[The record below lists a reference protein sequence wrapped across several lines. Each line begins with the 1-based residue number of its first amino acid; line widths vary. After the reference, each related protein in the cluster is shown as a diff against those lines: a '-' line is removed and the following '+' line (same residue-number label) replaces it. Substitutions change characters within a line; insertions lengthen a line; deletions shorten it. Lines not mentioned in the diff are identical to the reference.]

1 MDFTHIYNFDDPVD
15 RRGTD
20 SIKWRQYGDNVL
32 PLWVADMDFVSPQ
45 PVLEALHRR
54 VEHGIFGYGD
64 APAELRAAICERLA
78 RLYGWKVSPSELL
91 FLPGLVCGLNLVC
104 RAIGILGDDVL
115 MQTPVYPP
123 FLTAPI
129 NGGRT
134 IVSTMLQQNGDGGRY
149 EIDFDAFAQAIT
161 PNTSL
166 FLLCNPHNPVG
177 RVYERWELE
186 QMAEVCLRHNIL
198 ICSDEIHCDLV
209 YQGHRHIPIA
219 SLSPEIAGRCITLM
233 APSKTFNLPG
243 LGCAFAVVQNPEI
256 MKRLQSASA
265 GIVPHVNVFGYVA
278 ALAAYREG
286 QPWLDEVLAYLTAN
300 RDYLVD
306 YVRRHLPNVAITKPE
321 GTYLAWLDCRQAGIS
336 GNPFRFFLE
345 KAKVA
350 LVDGAIFGPGGEGF
364 VRLNFACTRA
374 TLSEALARMREA
386 VERSG

>member
-1 MDFTHIYNFDDPVD
+1 MNLTYDLNRPPD

-32 PLWVADMDFVSPQ
+32 PLWVADMDFVSPK

-54 VEHGIFGYGD
+54 IEHGIFGYGD
-64 APAELRAAICERLA
+64 TPSDLCATICERLD

-104 RAIGILGDDVL
+104 RAVGILGDGVL
-115 MQTPVYPP
+115 VQTPVYPP
-123 FLTAPI
+123 FLSAPV
-129 NGGRT
+129 NGGRAVIT
-134 IVSTMLQQNGDGGRY
+134 TSLQQRNGRY
-149 EIDFDAFAQAIT
+149 EVDYDAFERAIT

-186 QMAEVCLRHNIL
+186 RMAEICLRHNVL
-198 ICSDEIHCDLV
+198 ICSDEIHCDLI
-209 YQGHRHIPIA
+209 YRGYRHIPIA
-219 SLSPEIAGRCITLM
+219 SLSPEIASHCITLM

-256 MKRLQSASA
+256 MKRLQSAA
-265 GIVPHVNVFGYVA
+265 RGIGPHVNVLGYVA
-278 ALAAYREG
+278 ALAAYRDG
-286 QPWLDEVLAYLTAN
+286 QHWLDEVLAYLTAN

-306 YVRRHLPNVAITKPE
+306 YIRQYLPNIAITRPE
-321 GTYLAWLDCRQAGIS
+321 GTYLAWLDCRQVVT
-336 GNPFRFFLE
+336 GNPFRYFLE

-350 LVDGAIFGPGGEGF
+350 LVDGTLFGPGGEGF

-374 TLSEALARMREA
+374 TLSEALGRMQEA
-386 VERSG
+386 LKRSG

>member
-1 MDFTHIYNFDDPVD
+1 MNLTVTYELDHPPD

-32 PLWVADMDFVSPQ
+32 PLWVADMDFVSPR

-64 APAELRAAICERLA
+64 TPSELRATICQRLD

-104 RAIGILGDDVL
+104 RAVGILGDGVL
-115 MQTPVYPP
+115 VQTPVYPP
-123 FLTAPI
+123 FLSAPI

-134 IVSTMLQQNGDGGRY
+134 VITTSLQQRNGRY
-149 EIDFDAFAQAIT
+149 EVDYDAFEQAIT
-161 PNTSL
+161 SNTSL

-186 QMAEVCLRHNIL
+186 RMAEVCLRHNIL
-198 ICSDEIHCDLV
+198 ICSDEIHCDLI
-209 YQGHRHIPIA
+209 YPGHRHIPIA
-219 SLSPEIAGRCITLM
+219 SLSPEIANQCITLM

-265 GIVPHVNVFGYVA
+265 GIVPHVNVLGYVA
-278 ALAAYREG
+278 ALAAYQEG

-306 YVRRHLPNVAITKPE
+306 YIHQRLPNMAITKPE
-321 GTYLAWLDCRQAGIS
+321 GTYLAWLDCREAGIP
-336 GNPFRFFLE
+336 GNPFRYFLD

-350 LVDGAIFGPGGEGF
+350 LMDGAIFGPGGEGF
-364 VRLNFACTRA
+364 VRLNFACTRT
-374 TLSEALARMREA
+374 TLSEALERMREA
-386 VERSG
+386 LQHLC